1 MTKPLPTGSIK
12 DRDDVSWIT
21 FNKLFE
27 SVSFDDTI
35 DHLYIVDIEFD
46 FKNATDREYTYN
58 DIYPPIIEKQLLN

>member
-58 DIYPPIIEKQLLN
+58 DIYPPIIEKQ